1 MGLKGYAED
10 TGFRGYHVWV
20 FFTEWIPVRYLNQ
33 FTDCVQKELKEKD
46 NDIVMEIFPN
56 NARIRQGKC
65 GQKIKLPLGIHI
77 RTGNRSF
84 FIDEQFSPVSD
95 YKEFF
100 SGTAKY
106 SLAAIRRI
114 LGMYALE
121 VKEKAEPKEVDR
133 NLERFGPLPESVKIV
148 LEKCSLMRYLCQKAA
163 TTGYLSHFERM
174 SVLYVFG
181 HMGDEGKEFV
191 HTVMGFTLNYQYDTT
206 QKFIMKLPEK
216 PVSCVKLREQYKLI
230 TAEFGCSCNFK
241 RTKNCYPSPVLHAIK
256 NSGEDQSDI
265 TVPMS
270 RTVTRA
276 KEEKV
281 YEEINIHKQTEKLA
295 QRIVDLKKQ
304 KRGLDKSIYKTE
316 TELQKI
322 FDNAGIDCLEIE
334 MGMLVRRKTE
344 AGYEWLI
351 EL

>member
-1 MGLKGYAED
+1 
-10 TGFRGYHVWV
+10 
-20 FFTEWIPVRYLNQ
+20 
-33 FTDCVQKELKEKD
+33 
-46 NDIVMEIFPN
+46 
-56 NARIRQGKC
+56 
-65 GQKIKLPLGIHI
+65 
-77 RTGNRSF
+77 
-84 FIDEQFSPVSD
+84 
-95 YKEFF
+95 
-100 SGTAKY
+100 
-106 SLAAIRRI
+106 
-114 LGMYALE
+114 
-121 VKEKAEPKEVDR
+121 
-133 NLERFGPLPESVKIV
+133 
-148 LEKCSLMRYLCQKAA
+148 
-163 TTGYLSHFERM
+163 
-174 SVLYVFG
+174 
-181 HMGDEGKEFV
+181 
-191 HTVMGFTLNYQYDTT
+191 MGFTLNYQYDTT